1 MTTRRLLTYG
11 LSAYLLK
18 TYLAPFRFRFRANQ
32 HLVLRA
38 WGLQRLYKSRVELVA
53 LRLRWRPLLPD
64 PAKLFVLRALGSW
77 IEAVGFPGPPNYPF
91 IEPFWSLIVGIW
103 GILEG
108 SWGV

>member
-1 MTTRRLLTYG
+1 MVCP
-11 LSAYLLK
+11 AYLLK

-38 WGLQRLYKSRVELVA
+38 WGLQRLYKNRVELVA

-77 IEAVGFPGPPNYPF
+77 IEAVGFPGPPNYPVHRALLVLNSGYLGY
-91 IEPFWSLIVGIW
+91 IRG
-103 GILEG
+103 
-108 SWGV
+108 